1 MRTEF
6 ENAVKACTA
15 FTVLRR
21 ATTGDVRGI
30 DSIYRDIVSGDN
42 RLTSLGA
49 LQRSTFGWDGNDVD
63 LADLT
68 SANLLNE
75 LKRRLTDTNQQD
87 GGSGISNKRVF
98 IDLASNVDIYRK
110 SQPITRFM
118 LLIAQ
123 HNAAANPND
132 PGIIQSGAGGLN
144 NRFTLHHWV
153 EERSNSVE
161 HVAPQTRPEPSIDD
175 WDPSVYENPA
185 TVHRLGNLALCPLEV
200 NIALSNRPWK
210 EKQLICKAAGS
221 STPAQ
226 ARKILEGRVDVKE
239 DFFGVVEHVPYLVAI
254 GEMALKPWDEDFI
267 SARSANLLGLVWDRL
282 APWLGINS

>member
-1 MRTEF
+1 
-6 ENAVKACTA
+6 
-15 FTVLRR
+15 
-21 ATTGDVRGI
+21 
-30 DSIYRDIVSGDN
+30 
-42 RLTSLGA
+42 
-49 LQRSTFGWDGNDVD
+49 
-63 LADLT
+63 
-68 SANLLNE
+68 
-75 LKRRLTDTNQQD
+75 
-87 GGSGISNKRVF
+87 
-98 IDLASNVDIYRK
+98 
-110 SQPITRFM
+110 M